1 MKNKKCN
8 FEENISVLK
17 IIMITLTGSV
27 EDFIAEESEDRV
39 NYSLKGSLNLS
50 IVLSYISQL
59 KLIYLW

>member
-8 FEENISVLK
+8 LEENISVLK
-17 IIMITLTGSV
+17 IIMITLTGSI
-27 EDFIAEESEDRV
+27 EDFIVEESEDRV